1 MRLSLSVNGSTRVI
15 ASLAVP
21 GYLSAHLNMHDR
33 PNESDYSKKVRV
45 VGIDTS
51 VETENVSLNWPEID
65 LEVNDVVELRVL
77 EEGTGDAPT
86 EIRRSSEAPSNL
98 FSSVEL
104 ARDLLRLVS
113 DFETRLM
120 LLLSKS
126 EAEEP
131 ADESKKLRN
140 AVGHVVYELGNRL
153 LYPIFRRHK
162 ELIPEKLKGE
172 LF

>member
-1 MRLSLSVNGSTRVI
+1 MLSNCGFLKRELVTHLRK
-15 ASLAVP
+15 
-21 GYLSAHLNMHDR
+21 SA
-33 PNESDYSKKVRV
+33 
-45 VGIDTS
+45 
-51 VETENVSLNWPEID
+51 D
-65 LEVNDVVELRVL
+65 L
-77 EEGTGDAPT
+77 
-86 EIRRSSEAPSNL
+86 PSNL

-153 LYPIFRRHK
+153 LYPIFRRYK